1 MFAIFQA
8 YNENK
13 QMQKRHARSKYD
25 VQNEGYQIKTMLQM
39 WLKIL
44 FLL

>member
-13 QMQKRHARSKYD
+13 QMQKDMHVQYD
-25 VQNEGYQIKTMLQM
+25 VQTEGFQIKTMLQM
-39 WLKIL
+39 CLKIL